1 LISKPFV
8 MDDNNLVNFPNHV
21 AIIMDGNNRWAS
33 ERNLPGVAGH
43 QKGVERAREA
53 VEFAVK
59 KGISTLTIF
68 AFSSE
73 NWGRPSEEVNLLMK
87 LLNSAL
93 EEQVPNLIENSVQL
107 NFIGDL
113 SQFDEDLLEQMKN
126 SEELTLCN
134 EEEKKLDLV
143 VAASYGGRWDIV
155 NAFNKLKESS
165 KQNITESD
173 LTSLL
178 STSKFKDP
186 DLCIRTGNEQRI
198 SNFLL
203 WQLAYTELY
212 FPEILWP
219 DFDDDEFEKAL
230 SEYSS
235 RTRRFGDKSNFS
247 L

>member
-1 LISKPFV
+1 

-33 ERNLPGVAGH
+33 ERNLPGVEGH

>member
-1 LISKPFV
+1 MEGKSPDTI
-8 MDDNNLVNFPNHV
+8 PNHV

-73 NWGRPSEEVNLLMK
+73 NWGRSNEEVNLLMK
-87 LLNSAL
+87 LLNTAL
-93 EEQVPNLIENSVQL
+93 KEQVPNLIENSVQL

-113 SQFDEDLLEQMKN
+113 DQFDSDLLEQMKN
-126 SEELTLCN
+126 SEELTACD
-134 EEEKKLDLV
+134 EKEKKLDLV
-143 VAASYGGRWDIV
+143 VAASYGGRWDIINAV
-155 NAFNKLKESS
+155 NSLKLLNKE
-165 KQNITESD
+165 NISEED

-178 STSKFKDP
+178 STSKFRDP
-186 DLCIRTGNEQRI
+186 DLCIRTGKEKRI

-212 FPEILWP
+212 FPDLLWP

-230 SEYSS
+230 LEYST

>member
-1 LISKPFV
+1 MEGKSPDTI
-8 MDDNNLVNFPNHV
+8 PNHV

-33 ERNLPGVAGH
+33 EKNLPGVAGH

-73 NWGRPSEEVNLLMK
+73 NWGRSNEEVNLLMK
-87 LLNSAL
+87 LLNTAL
-93 EEQVPNLIENSVQL
+93 KEQVPNLIENSVQL

-113 SQFDEDLLEQMKN
+113 TQFDSDLLNQMKKSEDLT
-126 SEELTLCN
+126 SCN
-134 EEEKKLDLV
+134 EKERKLDLV
-143 VAASYGGRWDIV
+143 VAASYGGRWDIINAV
-155 NAFNKLKESS
+155 NALKKSNKDKISE
-165 KQNITESD
+165 ED

-178 STSKFKDP
+178 STSKFRDP
-186 DLCIRTGNEQRI
+186 DLCIRTGKEKRI

-212 FPEILWP
+212 FPDLLWP

-230 SEYSS
+230 LEYST

>member
-1 LISKPFV
+1 MEGKSPNTL
-8 MDDNNLVNFPNHV
+8 PNHV

-59 KGISTLTIF
+59 REISTLTIF

-73 NWGRPSEEVNLLMK
+73 NWGRSNDEVNLLMK
-87 LLNSAL
+87 LLNTAL
-93 EEQVPNLIENSVQL
+93 KEQVPNLIKNSVQL

-113 SQFDEDLLEQMKN
+113 SQFDNELLNQMKK
-126 SEELTLCN
+126 SEELTVCN
-134 EEEKKLDLV
+134 DKEKQLDLV
-143 VAASYGGRWDIV
+143 VAASYGGRWDIINAV
-155 NAFNKLKESS
+155 NTLKDS
-165 KQNITESD
+165 KQESISEDD

-178 STSKFKDP
+178 STAKFNDP
-186 DLCIRTGNEQRI
+186 DLCIRTGKEQRI

-212 FPEILWP
+212 FPDLLWP
-219 DFDDDEFEKAL
+219 DFNDDEFEKAL
-230 SEYSS
+230 LEYST
-235 RTRRFGDKSNFS
+235 RVRRFGDKSNFS